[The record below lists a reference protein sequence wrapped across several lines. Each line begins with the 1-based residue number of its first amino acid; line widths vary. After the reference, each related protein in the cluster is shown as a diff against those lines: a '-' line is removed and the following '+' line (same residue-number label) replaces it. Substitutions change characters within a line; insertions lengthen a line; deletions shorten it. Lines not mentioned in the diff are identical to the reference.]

1 MATGYDTVAMSKINL
16 QDLAS
21 YVAVIVAAVAL
32 YVGWDQA
39 RIGRNQQ
46 HADVFPVI
54 QIISDNIVIE
64 TKEGKTARRLMLKVS
79 NAGVGPAFIES
90 GKWTIDGTEIERV
103 ADISSLMPDGLP
115 IWNEYQGIHENFL
128 LAAGEE
134 FVVWEIAWP
143 NDAASQALSSEF
155 LNRFWKMDLELCYC
169 SLYERC
175 WVSKYNAEKPRPE
188 SVKACPVND

>member
-1 MATGYDTVAMSKINL
+1 MRKINL

-54 QIISDNIVIE
+54 QIISDNIVVQ
-64 TKEGKTARRLMLKVS
+64 TKDGNTARRLMLKAA

-90 GKWTIDGTEIERV
+90 GKWSIDGTDIKRV
-103 ADISSLMPDGLP
+103 ADISALMPEGLA

-134 FVVWEIAWP
+134 FIIWEVSWP
-143 NDAASQALSSEF
+143 NDAKSRPLSSEF
-155 LNRFWKMDLELCYC
+155 LNKFWEMDLELCYC

-188 SVKACPVND
+188 AVKVCPADESKSGIN